1 MSDCN
6 NDPKC
11 PKCHPETL
19 MVNPE
24 GWLKVDHLPV
34 KKLEDDARALMEFI
48 AIEDRKHEGL
58 EAMMARL
65 GRKP

>member
-1 MSDCN
+1 
-6 NDPKC
+6 
-11 PKCHPETL
+11 
-19 MVNPE
+19 
-24 GWLKVDHLPV
+24 LPV